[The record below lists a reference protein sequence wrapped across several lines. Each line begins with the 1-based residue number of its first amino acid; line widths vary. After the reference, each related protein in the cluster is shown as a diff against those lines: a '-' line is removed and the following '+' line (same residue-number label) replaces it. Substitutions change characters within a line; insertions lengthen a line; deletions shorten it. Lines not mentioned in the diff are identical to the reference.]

1 MVQVFDYCKVVNA
14 LIYHLEFSWF
24 LYVSTDCKKFT
35 ITTARFKETVFAT
48 FLAYKKSVWP

>member
-1 MVQVFDYCKVVNA
+1 MVQVFVYCLVVNA